1 MREAIVKELVGAVKE
16 MAGNGYSVTAQETTK
31 NNGVKM
37 LGIEIRKPEETV
49 VPRLYVDGIVDR
61 VEDGFMTVEDAAK
74 KVFEMYQNSETPEIE
89 MNVEKLID
97 RKFILD
103 HVEYQLV
110 NAERNAE
117 KLKDIPGKKIADLV
131 AIYRVV
137 AIADEDGMMSYVL
150 TKANLDRSGISFE
163 ELDEAAKKNTEKS
176 GFSVRTMSEVMC
188 ELMGVN
194 VGQEIEEPDGPQ
206 MYILT
211 NARKLHGANIMLY
224 KEYLEI
230 AAEKMNGDF
239 YIIPSSIHELI
250 AVPVSAQGLE
260 ESREMVKEVND
271 NQLAPEEILGY
282 EVYRY
287 NRETGEVEV
296 AV

>member
-1 MREAIVKELVGAVKE
+1 MREAIAKELVGAVQE
-16 MAGNGYSVTAQETTK
+16 IAGNGYAVTTQETTK

-37 LGIEIRKPEETV
+37 IGIEIVKQGETV

-61 VEDGFMTVEDAAK
+61 VKDGFMTVEDAAK
-74 KVFEMYQNSETPEIE
+74 KVFEMYQNSETSEIE
-89 MNVEKLID
+89 MDVEKWID

-117 KLKDIPGKKIADLV
+117 RLKDIPGKKIADLV

-137 AIADEDGMMSYVL
+137 IGLDEDGMKSYVL
-150 TKANLDRSGISFE
+150 TNTNLASSKISLE
-163 ELDEAAKKNTEKS
+163 ELDEAAKKNTKKS
-176 GFSVRTMSEVMC
+176 RFSVRTMNEVMY
-188 ELMGVN
+188 ELIGVN
-194 VGQEIEEPDGPQ
+194 VGSEIEEPDEPQ
-206 MYILT
+206 MYVLT

-250 AVPVSAQGLE
+250 AVPVLAQGLE
-260 ESREMVKEVND
+260 ELREMVKEVND

>member
-89 MNVEKLID
+89 MNVEKWID

-137 AIADEDGMMSYVL
+137 VGLDEDGMKSSVL
-150 TKANLDRSGISFE
+150 TNAGLARSKISLE

-176 GFSVRTMSEVMC
+176 
-188 ELMGVN
+188 
-194 VGQEIEEPDGPQ
+194 
-206 MYILT
+206 
-211 NARKLHGANIMLY
+211 
-224 KEYLEI
+224 
-230 AAEKMNGDF
+230 
-239 YIIPSSIHELI
+239 
-250 AVPVSAQGLE
+250 
-260 ESREMVKEVND
+260 
-271 NQLAPEEILGY
+271 
-282 EVYRY
+282 
-287 NRETGEVEV
+287 
-296 AV
+296 

>member
-1 MREAIVKELVGAVKE
+1 MREAIAKELVGAVQE
-16 MAGNGYSVTAQETTK
+16 IAGNGYAVTTQETTK

-37 LGIEIRKPEETV
+37 IGIEIVKQGETV

-61 VEDGFMTVEDAAK
+61 VKDGFMTVEDAAK
-74 KVFEMYQNSETPEIE
+74 KVFEMYQNSETSEIE
-89 MNVEKLID
+89 MDVEKWID

-117 KLKDIPGKKIADLV
+117 RLKDIPGKKIADLV

-137 AIADEDGMMSYVL
+137 IGLDEDGMMSYVL
-150 TKANLDRSGISFE
+150 TKTILDRSGISFE

-260 ESREMVKEVND
+260 QLREMVKEAND
-271 NQLAPEEILGY
+271 NQLTPEEILGY

>member
-74 KVFEMYQNSETPEIE
+74 KVFEMYQNSETPEME

-131 AIYRVV
+131 AIYRVAV
-137 AIADEDGMMSYVL
+137 SAGEDGMMSYVL
-150 TKANLDRSGISFE
+150 TKAILDRSGINFE

-176 GFSVRTMSEVMC
+176 GFSVRTMNEVMY

-194 VGQEIEEPDGPQ
+194 PGPEIEEPDGPQ
-206 MYILT
+206 MYVLT
-211 NARKLHGANIMLY
+211 NVRKLHGANIMLY

-260 ESREMVKEVND
+260 ELREMVKAAND

>member
-137 AIADEDGMMSYVL
+137 VSAGEDGAMSYVL
-150 TKANLDRSGISFE
+150 TKAILDRSGISFE

-176 GFSVRTMSEVMC
+176 GFSVRTMNEVMY

-194 VGQEIEEPDGPQ
+194 PGPEIEEPDGPQ
-206 MYILT
+206 MYVLT
-211 NARKLHGANIMLY
+211 ITRKLHGANIMLY

-230 AAEKMNGDF
+230 AAEKMNEDF
-239 YIIPSSIHELI
+239 YILPSSIHELI

-260 ESREMVKEVND
+260 ELREMVKAVND

>member
-1 MREAIVKELVGAVKE
+1 MREAIAKELVGAVQE
-16 MAGNGYSVTAQETTK
+16 IAGNGYAVTTQETTK
-31 NNGVKM
+31 NSGVKM
-37 LGIEIRKPEETV
+37 IGIEIVKQGETV

-61 VEDGFMTVEDAAK
+61 VKDGFMTVEDAAK
-74 KVFEMYQNSETPEIE
+74 KVFEMYQNSETSEIE
-89 MNVEKLID
+89 MDVEKWID

-137 AIADEDGMMSYVL
+137 ASAGEDGMMSYVL
-150 TKANLDRSGISFE
+150 TKVILDRSGISFE
-163 ELDEAAKKNTEKS
+163 ELDEAAKKNTKKS
-176 GFSVRTMSEVMC
+176 RFSVRTMNEVMY
-188 ELMGVN
+188 ELIGVN
-194 VGQEIEEPDGPQ
+194 VGSEIEEPDEPQ
-206 MYILT
+206 MYVLT

-250 AVPVSAQGLE
+250 AVPVLAQGLE
-260 ESREMVKEVND
+260 ELREMVKEVND